1 MDREG
6 LPSGLDLEALR
17 LTMVKVAIE
26 NAESDETPGGKKIR
40 RSSKSDKSPQKSHW
54 LLKLSLLLTTAV
66 AAAPSVLSLSGSLPA
81 LIKKAN
87 PKLGDAVS
95 FSSVKMHWWA
105 PVEITGLK
113 VQDLSQPLEPGAA
126 KSTTP
131 MLCEVERVTTI
142 EPLWRI
148 ALNAGRGTGVVVKS
162 PRLILIAG
170 EKGTNLDRTV
180 TELFGNSDETNG
192 PRFPFRLTIEDGAVQ
207 LRSAPV
213 GSPVAAKLTPAEGDT
228 SDAAAASAIADA
240 NSSAAVAVPV
250 ATAVTSAIADVSEIT
265 GTFSTMDTSRWLP
278 AMKLSASIRQ
288 SSGQQVTKR
297 TASRLTRMAANL
309 DSIVSDFPN
318 VPLED
323 LVGTDASG
331 DPNSARIQIHLQPR
345 IDEQGRQAIQIGAR
359 DVDLRLIQPF
369 LSMLGIDVSVNG
381 MISGGIDA
389 RLAGADLKDGL
400 VGRIMLSGDDVR
412 IRQPQWAADEWLP
425 LGIVNANGA
434 VAIADDGMLIQD
446 LKITTNVAELTGS
459 GELRHSATSAS
470 AEQSQKIELNGSLNL
485 AKVAQSMRKT
495 LALHDDVTIQSG
507 TLVFQAQGSA
517 DAPKESTGNAASVVN
532 ASQKG
537 SWQIGTR
544 VDGLQA
550 IQGGRSLKVDSNI
563 RVDAFGPFVNG
574 IPDLL
579 RARLTADFGTIDC
592 LPDGTGWKISGLL
605 QPASLWQT
613 LRQFADV
620 PQPGIRGDLRFQTR
634 VAMQND
640 GFKLSDLELNSSD
653 VTARSTALTIIPAN
667 PITSMLDG
675 ALHVEGSGSALR
687 TLLMPWLDASFL
699 AEQSQVVADIS
710 ASPRSDIQ
718 LNVRIAPTGVA
729 NLQRGNVLSVSQSQA
744 KNTTQPQ
751 SGRQFTS
758 AATSVFVVDEAE
770 INLNMTASNNGS
782 QFDIKNGVVK
792 LPGLA
797 AAVTGMVSVPNGNT
811 LLDLTA
817 DTTYDLDILS
827 RRLFASDSGIALS
840 GQGRDVFKLK
850 GDPSQLT
857 AVAQQGA
864 SKSGGNALQGSGGLK
879 WVSANILGLSVGG
892 GSTQATLENG
902 LLRTTPIQCSFNGGQ
917 LNAMAQYDISTSRLQ
932 LGSGSR
938 IENVQVTPELCRQWL
953 GFVAPM
959 MADAA
964 DVNGQLSMRVE
975 RFFWDLNAPQNSDV
989 SGQLT
994 IHEASATPGS
1004 SFASLLQVVD
1014 LLRKRDDTNGYAGR
1028 SLTLP
1033 EQTIPVQVRQGYVIH
1048 DGLIMDLAG
1057 YRLKSSG
1064 AVGLNE
1070 QIQITLDVPLEKGTA
1085 VTTRS
1090 IKVPLRGSVKSP
1102 QPDTA
1107 ALIQNLGTQKLQ
1119 EKLGVDKLQ
1128 EKIGNGVDETLN
1140 KGLNKLLNRF

>member
-1 MDREG
+1 
-6 LPSGLDLEALR
+6 
-17 LTMVKVAIE
+17 MVKVAIE
-26 NAESDETPGGKKIR
+26 NVESEETADVKKTQ
-40 RSSKSDKSPQKSHW
+40 RSSKSTKSASKSHW
-54 LLKLSLLLTTAV
+54 FLKLSLLLITAV
-66 AAAPSVLSLSGSLPA
+66 VAAPSVLSLSGSLPA

-87 PKLGDAVS
+87 PRLGDAVS
-95 FSSVKMHWWA
+95 FSGIKMHWWA
-105 PVEITGLK
+105 PVEITSLK
-113 VQDLSQPLEPGAA
+113 VQDLSQPLELGAA
-126 KSTTP
+126 KSTAP
-131 MLCEVERVTTI
+131 MLCEVERITTI

-148 ALNAGRGTGVVVKS
+148 ALNAGRGTGVVLKS
-162 PRLILIAG
+162 PRLILIAD

-180 TELFGNSDETNG
+180 TELFGSSDEHNG
-192 PRFPFRLTIEDGAVQ
+192 PRFPFRVTIEDGAVQ
-207 LRSAPV
+207 LRST
-213 GSPVAAKLTPAEGDT
+213 PVAITTVATLTPVEGDT
-228 SDAAAASAIADA
+228 ADAADAADAAAIAEA
-240 NSSAAVAVPV
+240 NSSAVVAVPV
-250 ATAVTSAIADVSEIT
+250 TTAVAPAIADVSDIT
-265 GTFSTMDTSRWLP
+265 GTYSTMDTSRWLP
-278 AMKLSASIRQ
+278 AIKLSASIGQ
-288 SSGQQVTKR
+288 SSGLHVTKR
-297 TASRLTRMAANL
+297 TASRPTRVVANL

-323 LVGTDASG
+323 LVGADASG
-331 DPNSARIQIHLQPR
+331 DPTSARIQIHLQPR

-369 LSMLGIDVSVNG
+369 LSMLGIDISVNG

-400 VGRIMLSGDDVR
+400 VGRIMLAGDDVR
-412 IRQPQWAADEWLP
+412 IRQPNWAPDEWLP

-485 AKVAQSMRKT
+485 AKVAESMRKT

-517 DAPKESTGNAASVVN
+517 DAPKDSTGNAASVVN
-532 ASQKG
+532 TSHKG

-563 RVDAFGPFVNG
+563 RVEAFGPFVNG

-592 LPDGTGWKISGLL
+592 LPDGPGWKISGLV

-620 PQPGIRGDLRFQTR
+620 PQPGIRGDVRFQTK
-634 VAMQND
+634 VDMQGD
-640 GFKLSDLELNSSD
+640 SFKLSDLELNSSD
-653 VTARSTALTIIPAN
+653 VAARSTALTIISSN
-667 PITSMLDG
+667 PVTSMLDG
-675 ALHVEGSGSALR
+675 ALHVEGSGAAIR
-687 TLLMPWLDASFL
+687 TLLMPWLDTSFL
-699 AEQSQVVADIS
+699 AEQSQVVADLS
-710 ASPRSDIQ
+710 ASPQRDIQ
-718 LNVRIAPTGVA
+718 INVRIAPTGVA
-729 NLQRGNVLSVSQSQA
+729 KLQRENVLSVSQSQVQHA
-744 KNTTQPQ
+744 TQPQ
-751 SGRQFTS
+751 SGRKFTS
-758 AATSVFVVDEAE
+758 VAASVFVLDEAE

-782 QFDIKNGVVK
+782 QFDIKTGVVK

-857 AVAQQGA
+857 GFVQQGA
-864 SKSGGNALQGSGGLK
+864 STSGSNALQGSGGLK
-879 WVSANILGLSVGG
+879 WVSANIWGLSVGG
-892 GSTQATLENG
+892 GSTQATLENS

-917 LNAMAQYDISTSRLQ
+917 LNAMAQYDIATSRLQ

-938 IENVQVTPELCRQWL
+938 VENVQVTPELCRQWL

-964 DVNGQLSMRVE
+964 DINGQLSMRVE
-975 RFFWDLNAPQNSDV
+975 RFFLDLNAPQNSDV

-994 IHEASATPGS
+994 IHQASATPGS
-1004 SFASLLQVVD
+1004 SFATLLQVVD
-1014 LLRKRDDTNGYAGR
+1014 LLRKSDETNGYAGR

-1033 EQTIPVQVRQGYVIH
+1033 EQTIPVQVRQGYVVH

-1070 QIQITLDVPLEKGTA
+1070 QIQITLDVPLEKGTTGTA
-1085 VTTRS
+1085 KS
-1090 IKVPLRGSVKSP
+1090 IKVPLRGSVTSP

-1107 ALIQNLGTQKLQ
+1107 ALIQNLGAQKLQ

-1128 EKIGNGVDETLN
+1128 EKIGNGVDETIN